1 MIISIIITVYNLE
14 KYINRTLESVFAQT
28 YQNIEVIAVDDGST
42 DKTPALLDAY
52 AEKENRLKVI
62 HKINEGVSKARLTGI
77 KAAKGEYIG
86 FVDGDDMVDHDMYE
100 RLLNNALKH
109 GADISHCGYRMI
121 KPDGTVDYYYNTGDI
136 ILQNNEHG
144 IFDLLNGSRIEPSLC
159 NKLFRKSLF
168 KNLQTDFS
176 IKNNEDLLMNYY
188 LFKESDKSVYE
199 DFCPYRYIVRENSAS
214 KQSLNSSIL
223 SDPVKAANI
232 IFNDIKDNKRLKSAA
247 ARLYGIK
254 LVSAATYNGKKNA
267 EINSVV
273 KSARKE
279 LKSFLSVYRLN
290 ISKRS
295 DLIRT
300 SVAAYFP
307 KFYSLIHILYLKLK

>member
-1 MIISIIITVYNLE
+1 MIISIIVTVYNLE

>member
-1 MIISIIITVYNLE
+1 MIISIIVTVYNLE
-14 KYINRTLESVFAQT
+14 KYINRTLESVFTQT

-136 ILQNNEHG
+136 ILQNNEQG

-159 NKLFRKSLF
+159 NKLFRKSLL

-176 IKNNEDLLMNYY
+176 IKNNEDLLMNYF